1 MNSIAPNHKINKYD
15 DLTAERIRLE
25 DAIKIQKMRIRHDM
39 DELKIEARTQFQP
52 VADAAEFVK
61 KLASP
66 ATRNDTLLG
75 IGTNLTLEVLIR
87 RLFAKS
93 NLFIQI
99 IVPTLL
105 KNYSSHVLHSMLRN
119 MQEKR
124 QNGLQAKAING
135 TYDKKEISL

>member
-1 MNSIAPNHKINKYD
+1 MNSIAPNHSIKKYE
-15 DLTAERIRLE
+15 DLLEERKRLE
-25 DAIKIQKMRIRHDM
+25 ENIKVQKMRIRHDI
-39 DELKIEARTQFQP
+39 DELKAEAKMQFQP

-93 NLFIQI
+93 NLLIQI

-105 KNYSSHVLHSMLRN
+105 KNYSTHVLYNMMRN
-119 MQEKR
+119 IQARR
-124 QNGLQAKAING
+124 QNGAAEVKTNG
-135 TYDKKEISL
+135 AYDKREFLY

>member
-1 MNSIAPNHKINKYD
+1 MNSIAPNHKINTYD
-15 DLTAERIRLE
+15 DLKAERTRIE
-25 DAIKIQKMRIRHDM
+25 DAIKIQKMRIRHDI
-39 DELKIEARTQFQP
+39 DELKAEAKAQFQP
-52 VADAAEFVK
+52 VARAAEFVQ

-93 NLFIQI
+93 NLLIQI

-105 KNYSSHVLHSMLRN
+105 KNYSTHALQNMLRN
-119 MQEKR
+119 VQQRR
-124 QNGLQAKAING
+124 QNGLQQQASNG
-135 TYDKKEISL
+135 TYDKRELSS

>member
-1 MNSIAPNHKINKYD
+1 MNSISPNHKINSYH
-15 DLTAERIRLE
+15 DLQAERERLE
-25 DAIKIQKMRIRHDM
+25 EVIKVQKLRIRHDM
-39 DELKIEARTQFQP
+39 DELKAEAKKEFKP

-93 NLFIQI
+93 GILVQLF
-99 IVPTLL
+99 VPTIL
-105 KNYSSHVLHSMLRN
+105 KNYSTHVLFSILKN
-119 MQEKR
+119 IEKKR
-124 QNGLQAKAING
+124 HMKQLNEVVSNG
-135 TYDKKEISL
+135 TPDKEFQY

>member
-1 MNSIAPNHKINKYD
+1 MNSIAPNHKITNYD
-15 DLTAERIRLE
+15 DLQAERKRLE
-25 DAIKIQKMRIRHDM
+25 ESIKVQKMRIRHDI
-39 DELKIEARTQFQP
+39 DELKLEAKAQFQP
-52 VADAAEFVK
+52 VSEAAEFVK

-93 NLFIQI
+93 NLLIQI

-105 KNYSSHVLHSMLRN
+105 KNYSSHVLHNMLRN
-119 MQEKR
+119 IQQKR
-124 QNGLQAKAING
+124 QNGLHVQTNG
-135 TYDKKEISL
+135 AYDKKEFSN

>member
-1 MNSIAPNHKINKYD
+1 MNSISPNHKINSYQ
-15 DLTAERIRLE
+15 DLQAERERLE
-25 DAIKIQKMRIRHDM
+25 EVIKVQKLRIRHDM
-39 DELKIEARTQFQP
+39 DELKAEAKKEFKP

-93 NLFIQI
+93 GILIQLFL
-99 IVPTLL
+99 PTIL
-105 KNYSSHVLHSMLRN
+105 KNYSTHVLYSMLKN
-119 MQEKR
+119 MEEKR
-124 QNGLQAKAING
+124 RMKQQQEAVSNGVAE
-135 TYDKKEISL
+135 KEFLY